1 MDCVFVV
8 AVNDR
13 TILNRNFL
21 ASPSLGETTGY
32 ELRLQENYLSA
43 AKAYNNAIDASTG
56 ELMIF
61 LHQDVYL
68 PSGWISRLKTCVD
81 ALDRKD
87 PKWGVAGCWG
97 VTQEGK
103 GFGYL
108 YTTGLGVLG
117 SAFDDP
123 KPVQTL
129 DEVVLIMRRSSG
141 LRFDE
146 DLPNFHLYGTH
157 LCMAA
162 AARKRRSYA
171 ISAFCVHNSN
181 FLRVLPREFWGCY
194 RYVKRSWR
202 QHLPIHTSC
211 IRISEYD
218 AEMRLCQMNELLKYR
233 AFFRSP
239 ICAPRVYDPATLLPH
254 PCGGL
259 H

>member
-1 MDCVFVV
+1 MNCVFAV

-21 ASPSLGETTGY
+21 ASPALGETAGC

-43 AKAYNNAIDASTG
+43 AKAYNDAIDASSS

-68 PSGWISRLKTCVD
+68 PSGWLSRLKTCID
-81 ALDRKD
+81 SLDRKD
-87 PKWGVAGCWG
+87 PKWGIAGCWG

-103 GFGYL
+103 GFGHL

-117 SAFDDP
+117 SAFDNP

-146 DLPNFHLYGTH
+146 GLPNFHFYGAH

-162 AARKRRSYA
+162 AARGRRSYA
-171 ISAFCVHNSN
+171 ISAFCIHNSN
-181 FLRVLPREFWGCY
+181 YLRVLPREFYGCY
-194 RYVKRSWR
+194 GYVKNSWR
-202 QHLPIHTSC
+202 LDLPIHTSC
-211 IRISEYD
+211 IRISEFD
-218 AEMRLCQMNELLKYR
+218 TEMRLRQLTELIRYR

-239 ICAPRVYDPATLLPH
+239 ISAPRVQDPAALLPRQF
-254 PCGGL
+254 
-259 H
+259 